1 MNYKPVPPYTESS
14 LIYNRLME
22 EVDYPGW
29 CQYIIDLAE
38 EFNFDTGSIYDLSCG
53 TGTFLHL
60 FPAAEK
66 IGIDISE
73 QMINEGKR
81 TYPELDL
88 SVGNMLH
95 PPVKNVSLY
104 LNIHDALNYISDL
117 NAIKDHISYMD
128 KHLRDGQIYLFDFA
142 LPGVMNNYFDDT
154 SYEDTNDAGISFK
167 RKNHY
172 DRKNKRSI
180 TDLYIYHPDGRS
192 FHEQHIQHIYD
203 FEEILKLSVDFPSRS
218 FIFLEEFSFEKAH
231 EASNRLLV
239 IMR

>member
-1 MNYKPVPPYTESS
+1 MNYQPVPPYTEAS

-22 EVDYPGW
+22 DVDYPGW
-29 CQYIIDLAE
+29 CQYILDLADE
-38 EFNFDTGSIYDLSCG
+38 YGFDTRSVYDLSCG

-60 FPAAEK
+60 FPAAGK
-66 IGIDISE
+66 FGIDISE
-73 QMINEGKR
+73 QMIKEGKKN
-81 TYPELDL
+81 YPELDL

-95 PPVKNVSLY
+95 PPVKDVALY

-117 NAIKDHISYMD
+117 DAIRDHIKFMD
-128 KHLRDGQIYLFDFA
+128 EHLNEGQTYLFDFA
-142 LPGVMNNYFDDT
+142 LPGVMNNFFDDT

-167 RKNHY
+167 RKNTY
-172 DRKNKRSI
+172 DLKNKRSI
-180 TDLYIYHPDGRS
+180 TDLYIYHPNGRS

-203 FEEILKLSVDFPSRS
+203 FEEIQNLSVEFPSRS
-218 FIFLEEFSFEKAH
+218 FIFLEEFTFEQAH

>member
-29 CQYIIDLAE
+29 CEYILDLAD
-38 EFNFDTGSIYDLSCG
+38 EFKFGTSSIYDLSCG

-66 IGIDISE
+66 YGIDISE
-73 QMINEGKR
+73 NMINEGKR
-81 TYPELDL
+81 TYPELDFA
-88 SVGNMLH
+88 VGNMLQ
-95 PPVKNVSLY
+95 PPPRDVDIY
-104 LNIHDALNYISDL
+104 LNIHDALNYISDI
-117 NAIKDHISYMD
+117 NAIADHLRYMD
-128 KHLRDGQIYLFDFA
+128 KHLREGQIYLFDFA
-142 LPGVMNNYFDDT
+142 LPGVMLNYFDDT
-154 SYEDTNDAGISFK
+154 SYEDTNSEGISFK
-167 RKNHY
+167 RKNQY

-203 FEEILKLSVDFPSRS
+203 LEEIKKLSVEFPSRT
-218 FIFLEEFSFEKAH
+218 FIFLEEFTFEQAH

>member
-29 CQYIIDLAE
+29 CQYILDLAD
-38 EFNFDTGSIYDLSCG
+38 EFGFNTSSVFDISCG

-73 QMINEGKR
+73 PMIKEAQK
-81 TYPELDL
+81 TYPELEL
-88 SVGNMLH
+88 SVGNMLQA
-95 PPVKNVSLY
+95 PPKDVDLY

-117 NAIKDHISYMD
+117 NAIKDHLRYMD
-128 KHLRDGQIYLFDFA
+128 KHLKKGQVYIFDFA
-142 LPGVMNNYFDDT
+142 LPGVMLNYFDDT
-154 SYEDTNDAGISFK
+154 SYEDTNNEGISFK
-167 RKNHY
+167 RQNRY
-172 DRKNKRSI
+172 DKIRNRSF
-180 TDLYIYHPDGRS
+180 TDLFIFHPDGRS
-192 FHEQHIQHIYD
+192 FHEQHIQYIYD
-203 FEEILKLSVDFPSRS
+203 FQEIKNLSVEFPSRT
-218 FIFLEEFSFEKAH
+218 FIFLEEFTFEEAH

-239 IMR
+239 IMQ

>member
-29 CQYIIDLAE
+29 CQYILDLADE
-38 EFNFDTGSIYDLSCG
+38 YGFNTSSVYDISCG

-66 IGIDISE
+66 FGIDISTP
-73 QMINEGKR
+73 MIDEAKKN
-81 TYPELDL
+81 YPELEL
-88 SVGNMLH
+88 TVGNMLQ
-95 PPVKNVSLY
+95 PPPQDVDIY
-104 LNIHDALNYISDL
+104 INIHDALNYISDF
-117 NAIKDHISYMD
+117 NAILDHLRFMD
-128 KHLRDGQIYLFDFA
+128 KQLKKGQIYIFDFA
-142 LPGVMNNYFDDT
+142 LQGVMKNYFMDT
-154 SYEDTNDAGISFK
+154 SYEDTNHEGISFK
-167 RKNHY
+167 RQNHY
-172 DRKNKRSI
+172 DIKKQRSI
-180 TDLYIYHPDGRS
+180 TDLYIFHPNGRS

-203 FEEILKLSVDFPSRS
+203 FQEIKKLFMEFPSRT
-218 FIFLEEFSFEKAH
+218 FIFLEEFTFEEAH

>member
-38 EFNFDTGSIYDLSCG
+38 EFEFETGSVYDLSCG

-73 QMINEGKR
+73 QMVKEGKK

-95 PPVKNVSLY
+95 PPVKDVSLY
-104 LNIHDALNYISDL
+104 VNIHDALNYISDL
-117 NAIKDHISYMD
+117 DAIKDHIKYMD
-128 KHLRDGQIYLFDFA
+128 KHLMEGQVYLFDFA
-142 LPGVMNNYFDDT
+142 LPGVMNNYFDNT

-167 RKNHY
+167 RTNRY
-172 DRKNKRSI
+172 DRENKRSI
-180 TDLYIYHPDGRS
+180 TDLYIYHPNGRS
-192 FHEQHIQHIYD
+192 FHEQHVQYIYD
-203 FEEILKLSVDFPSRS
+203 FEEIQKLSVEFPSRS
-218 FIFLEEFSFEKAH
+218 FIFLEEFTFEQAH